1 MVIREMSEGDIGACV
16 DLSHRV
22 RRESWEKFEK
32 EIYPQK
38 LFEEELKRY
47 SGETLSRFIQD
58 VNSFA
63 SVAVQKSEVVGLVM
77 GIIKE
82 GGLLDLSWIC
92 VDPLVQSKGIG
103 KKLMD
108 NVFEYA
114 KSKSCHKIFAYTF
127 PALAPT
133 VSFYLRCGFVPE
145 AYLRKHWYGLDFIM
159 LSKWLIE
166 KPGD

>member
-1 MVIREMSEGDIGACV
+1 MVIREMSQEDIGACV

-32 EIYPQK
+32 ELYPRN
-38 LFEEELKRY
+38 LFEDELKQY
-47 SGETLSRFIQD
+47 SDEALSRFIKSED
-58 VNSFA
+58 SFA
-63 SVAVQKSEVVGLVM
+63 FVSVEKYEVIGLAM
-77 GIIKE
+77 GRVNK

-92 VDPLVQSKGIG
+92 VDSLIQGKGIG

-108 NVFEYA
+108 RVFEYS
-114 KSKSCHKIFAYTF
+114 KSKNCHKIFAYTF

-145 AYLRKHWYGLDFIM
+145 SYFRKHWYGLDFVM
-159 LSKWLIE
+159 MSKWLE
-166 KPGD
+166 

>member
-1 MVIREMSEGDIGACV
+1 MVIREMSEEDIGTCV

-22 RRESWEKFEK
+22 RRESWEKYEK
-32 EIYPQK
+32 EVYPEK

-47 SGETLSRFIQD
+47 SDETLLHFIKSE
-58 VNSFA
+58 NSFA
-63 SVAVQKSEVVGLVM
+63 FVGVEKTEVIGLAM
-77 GIIKE
+77 GRVTE

-92 VDPLVQSKGIG
+92 VDPLAQGRGIG

-108 NVFEYA
+108 KVFEYA
-114 KSKSCHKIFAYTF
+114 KSKDCHKIFTYTF

-145 AYLRKHWYGLDFIM
+145 SYFRKHWYGLDFVM
-159 LSKWLIE
+159 LSKWLE
-166 KPGD
+166 